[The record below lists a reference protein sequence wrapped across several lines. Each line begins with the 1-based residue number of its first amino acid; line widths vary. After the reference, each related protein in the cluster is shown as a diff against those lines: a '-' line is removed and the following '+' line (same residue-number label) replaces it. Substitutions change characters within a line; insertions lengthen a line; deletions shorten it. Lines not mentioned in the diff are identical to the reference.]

1 MPDKSPKNKKN
12 NDYVWLKKYPSKP
25 DWHMEIPARSMVEVL
40 EETVAKKPNEQAFDF
55 MGNGTTHTWA
65 QLLDLVNRFAKGLQD
80 QGVKKGD
87 KGGLFLPNCIYVPIA
102 YYAVLKIG
110 ATVVNFN
117 PLYAEAELRYQI
129 EDSDTDIFV
138 TLDLALMTDKAVKM
152 LAETRL
158 KKLIVCPFID
168 ILPFPKNILFPL
180 FKAKDRGKVTFNQ
193 RIIAYADVIKNEG
206 NPTNVDIDL
215 QEDIAVLQYTG
226 GTTGVPKGAML
237 THVNIHANAVQC
249 YSNFPDPNPDVNG
262 GHEKMLAVLPFF
274 HVFAMT
280 VCMNMA
286 VLAGMEI
293 VTIPRFELD
302 QALKLIQKTKPQYMA
317 GVPAIYNAI
326 NNHKKLKEF
335 DLSSLN
341 YCISGGAPLPVE
353 VKKKFEA
360 KTGCKVF
367 EGYGLTES
375 TPVATVNPPFG
386 ENVAGSI
393 GLPVPQ
399 TIIEI
404 IDRED
409 KVTPMEL
416 GDRGELCIRG
426 PQVMK
431 GYYNRPKETD
441 DTLRKTPDGGLRLH
455 TGDVAIM
462 DEDGYI
468 YIVDRI
474 KDLIITNGYNVYP
487 RHVEEA
493 IYQHPS
499 VEECIVAGI
508 PDAQRGEIV
517 KAWIKLKEDRELSV
531 EDLKAFMEDKI
542 SRIEMPKRFEFRDEP
557 LPKTMI
563 GKLSRKDILE
573 EEKAK
578 KA

>member
-1 MPDKSPKNKKN
+1 M
-12 NDYVWLKKYPSKP
+12 
-25 DWHMEIPARSMVEVL
+25 HIPVRSMVDAL
-40 EETVAKKPNEQAFDF
+40 EDTIAKKPDEVAFSF
-55 MGNGTTHTWA
+55 MGPKKTWTWA
-65 QLLDLVNRFAKGLQD
+65 EMGDLVNRFAKGLQD
-80 QGVKKGD
+80 MGVEKGQ
-87 KGGLFLPNCIYVPIA
+87 KVGLFLPNCVYFPIA
-102 YYAVLKIG
+102 YYAILKIG

-117 PLYAEAELRYQI
+117 PLYAAGELRHQI

-138 TLDLALMTDKAVKM
+138 TLDLSLMMDKAEKM
-152 LAETRL
+152 LSDTRL
-158 KKLIVCPFID
+158 RRVIVCPFTD
-168 ILPFPKNILFPL
+168 ILPFPKNILFPI
-180 FKAKDRGKVTFNQ
+180 FKSKDQAYVSYNK
-193 RIIAYADVIKNEG
+193 RILSYDDVIDNDGK
-206 NPTNVDIDL
+206 PAAVDIDL
-215 QEDIAVLQYTG
+215 ENDIAVLQYTG

-237 THVNIHANAVQC
+237 THANIYANAVQC
-249 YSNFPDPNPDVNG
+249 YANFPDPDPAING
-262 GHEKMLAVLPFF
+262 GHEKMLAILPFF

-293 VTIPRFELD
+293 VSLPRFELKD
-302 QALKLIQKTKPQYMA
+302 TLKLIQKTRPQYMA

-326 NNHKKLKEF
+326 NTHKKIQDF

-353 VKKKFEA
+353 VKKKFED

-393 GLPVPQ
+393 GLPLPQ
-399 TIIEI
+399 TVIEI

-409 KVTPMEL
+409 KETPMPL
-416 GDRGELCIRG
+416 GERGELCIRG

-431 GYYNRPKETD
+431 GYYNDENASKDVLRP
-441 DTLRKTPDGGLRLH
+441 TPDGGIRLH

-462 DEDGYI
+462 DERGYI
-468 YIVDRI
+468 TIVDRI

-487 RHVEEA
+487 RNVEEA
-493 IYQHPS
+493 IYEHPS

-508 PDAQRGEIV
+508 PDTQRGEIV
-517 KAWIKLKEDRELSV
+517 KAWVKLREDRELTA
-531 EDLKAFMEDKI
+531 EDLKNFLTDKI
-542 SRIEMPKRFEFRDEP
+542 SKIEIPKRIEFRDQP

-563 GKLSRKDILE
+563 GKLSRKDIVAE
-573 EEKAK
+573 ETS
-578 KA
+578 